1 MRGVYALSVCSLL
14 ALALPAH
21 AHHEAIFGPQ
31 SSLVFSSPG
40 FVSLQLFSRR
50 LGSGSAG
57 RQESTGLVSAGFSPF
72 DGVPLSFTVI
82 APASH
87 IAGPGAEARTGPEDL
102 VVGSRYRF
110 DLTGLQ
116 SRWNS
121 QGNFLLGMAAAE
133 LPLGN
138 VDHPALQGPLGG
150 MFAALGSVERGPFSA
165 IGYGFYKLHG
175 SSGGQKRGD
184 NLFLGGGVAW
194 TPSEEP
200 GGRLFSAQ
208 LGWSYESY
216 FKNRV
221 AGALDDGTGG
231 TAVLAHPTLVFG
243 PGGNLLV
250 FALCSIPV
258 WQSYRNPAD
267 EDRWRVG
274 GGVTWLFGH

>member
-1 MRGVYALSVCSLL
+1 MRGIRRLAAVCTL
-14 ALALPAH
+14 ASALPAR

-50 LGSGSAG
+50 LGSGGST
-57 RQESTGLVSAGFSPF
+57 RQETTGLVSAGVSPF
-72 DGVPLSFTVI
+72 GGVPLSFTVI

-87 IAGPGAEARTGPEDL
+87 IAGPGSEARTGPEDL
-102 VVGSRYRF
+102 VVGSRYRL

-121 QGNFLLGMAAAE
+121 EGNFLLGMAAAE
-133 LPLGN
+133 LPVGN
-138 VDHPALQGPLGG
+138 IDHPSFHGAPGG
-150 MFAALGSVERGPFSA
+150 LFAALGSVERGPFSA

-175 SSGGQKRGD
+175 SSGGDKKGD

-194 TPSEEP
+194 TPWEEP

-216 FKNRV
+216 FQNRV
-221 AGALDDGTGG
+221 AGALVEESGG
-231 TAVLAHPTLVFG
+231 TAVLAHPTLVVG
-243 PGGNLLV
+243 PGGKLLV
-250 FALCSIPV
+250 FALCSIPL

-274 GGVTWLFGH
+274 AGVTWLFGD

>member
-1 MRGVYALSVCSLL
+1 MRIVRCLVVVSVL
-14 ALALPAH
+14 ALALPAR

-40 FVSLQLFSRR
+40 FLSMQLFSRK
-50 LGSGSAG
+50 LGSGDAS
-57 RQESTGLVSAGFSPF
+57 RQETTALVSAGFSPF

-87 IAGPGAEARTGPEDL
+87 VAGPGTEARTGPEDL
-102 VVGSRYRF
+102 VVGTRYRF

-116 SRWNS
+116 RRWDKD
-121 QGNFLLGMAAAE
+121 GNFLLGMAAAE
-133 LPLGN
+133 LPVGN
-138 VDHPALQGPLGG
+138 IDHASFHGPLGG
-150 MFAALGSVERGPFSA
+150 MFAGLGSVERGSFSA

-175 SSGGQKRGD
+175 SYENAKKGD

-194 TPSEEP
+194 TPWDEP
-200 GGRLFSAQ
+200 GGRLFSVQ
-208 LGWSYESY
+208 LGWSHESY
-216 FKNRV
+216 FKDSV
-221 AGALDDGTGG
+221 AGVTDERTGG
-231 TAVLAHPTLVFG
+231 TAMLVHPTLVLG
-243 PGGNLLV
+243 PGGNLLL

-258 WQSYRNPAD
+258 WQSYANPAN